1 MSHIGRAQHV
11 TRAGNHFKIVM
22 LSGWYST
29 DSLLHIPVWYG
40 VMREREVLL
49 VLLMSVSW
57 RETTALTCWS
67 SDRTNLTMCQLEK
80 NNQAGS
86 TVRWIF
92 FCYFSSSISSLLYSS
107 TEFKRFSFIKLEYRW
122 QRQKWCP
129 VLKTRE
135 LEMYLSTEFEMFSC
149 TQPPSTEINCCL
161 QPRWGQICYS
171 NQPPG
176 PLLLTV
182 WRGWNLLLSSSVI
195 SHLASNE

>member
-1 MSHIGRAQHV
+1 MWVPVSHIGRAQHV

-67 SDRTNLTMCQLEK
+67 SDRTNLTVCQLEK
-80 NNQAGS
+80 NNRAGS

-92 FCYFSSSISSLLYSS
+92 FVIFHPQFPPKYQVPCTRVQNLKCFPVLNMSTDDKGKNVVLELLYSS
-107 TEFKRFSFIKLEYRW
+107 TEW
-122 QRQKWCP
+122 
-129 VLKTRE
+129 
-135 LEMYLSTEFEMFSC
+135 EMLSC
-149 TQPPSTEINCCL
+149 TQTRV
-161 QPRWGQICYS
+161 QR
-171 NQPPG
+171 
-176 PLLLTV
+176 LTV
-182 WRGWNLLLSSSVI
+182 VSSPGEVRFVIPISRQAHRYWPSGVGGTCCWAHQLSHI
-195 SHLASNE
+195 

>member
-1 MSHIGRAQHV
+1 MCVPHWKGTTCDESRKSFQNRNAVRLIFHRQPV
-11 TRAGNHFKIVM
+11 TH
-22 LSGWYST
+22 S
-29 DSLLHIPVWYG
+29 SLIWSYE
-40 VMREREVLL
+40 REREVLL

-67 SDRTNLTMCQLEK
+67 SDRTNLTLCQLEK
-80 NNQAGS
+80 NNRAGS

-92 FCYFSSSISSLLYSS
+92 FVIFHPQFPPKYQVLCIRELNSKCFPVLNLSTDDKGKNVFLELLYSS
-107 TEFKRFSFIKLEYRW
+107 TEW
-122 QRQKWCP
+122 
-129 VLKTRE
+129 
-135 LEMYLSTEFEMFSC
+135 EMLSC

-176 PLLLTV
+176 PPLLTV